1 MSWSDKEIDNLFKE
15 NAYIKSFEYKDEY
28 WKEMEAM
35 LPSKKG
41 KDFLWMFTSIAFIG
55 LLFMSEVIG
64 ENGINSKSQVNDSL
78 IAESYSQQSLN
89 ENKSEVIDDEVV
101 SEQMEQM
108 EEMSANNESNDS
120 SNLDNS
126 SVEKPE
132 KAISNAINGSAT
144 SIDLDEKTTNTTS
157 AVSIITSNKRENNI
171 SVNSDLISVVDD
183 SGDGTIKN
191 NQSTNNHNFNIQEVL
206 SLKPLINIEGSVSLR
221 EIQSSEAPIA
231 SPIKPI
237 QAKVYIAALGSL
249 SQSMI
254 TPSDK
259 VSSSFGLGAGVQFRK
274 GGFLFNLGLN
284 GTIGIHNDILLSR
297 ESKVYGFGS
306 TFYKYELK
314 YNNIYSLE
322 GDLAVGFQLRKSIFS
337 VGVRPSYVVGT
348 KVGMRTEE
356 NGTSFNQESYYGYL
370 DGINRFGI
378 KPMIGYTYKFGSSL
392 TLGLNLGMQLMSL
405 VKDDFVNGVSN
416 KFPIDGQLIL
426 KKTLN
431 FNK

>member
-15 NAYIKSFEYKDEY
+15 NADIKSFEYKDEY

-55 LLFMSEVIG
+55 LLLMSEVIG

-101 SEQMEQM
+101 SEQME
-108 EEMSANNESNDS
+108 EMSANNESNDS

-144 SIDLDEKTTNTTS
+144 SIDLDEKTANTTS

-183 SGDGTIKN
+183 SGGGTIKN

-259 VSSSFGLGAGVQFRK
+259 ASSSFGLGAGVQFRK

-392 TLGLNLGMQLMSL
+392 SLGLNLGMQLMSL

>member
-15 NAYIKSFEYKDEY
+15 NADIKSFEYKDEY

-55 LLFMSEVIG
+55 LLLMSEVIG

-101 SEQMEQM
+101 SEQME
-108 EEMSANNESNDS
+108 EMSANNESNDS

-144 SIDLDEKTTNTTS
+144 SIDLDEKTANTTS

-183 SGDGTIKN
+183 SGGGTIKN

-378 KPMIGYTYKFGSSL
+378 KPMIGYTYKLGSGLS
-392 TLGLNLGMQLMSL
+392 LGLNLGMQLMSL